1 MERENTVCRHDER
14 HWQVSPYDGDVWC
27 FACKPPRN
35 LSEEYDAVLTE
46 VADVAYYAAK
56 VIHYAASVASVSV
69 DTALRLA
76 VAKYELRAQPGN
88 PKNDY
93 EERAACMAVYL
104 AGSAADDLESLADR
118 VEHIET
124 RIATLAAQVARLAG
138 AA

>member
-1 MERENTVCRHDER
+1 MLHKILELAAQLPSGIPDPDAHYKLVVETNELLATED
-14 HWQVSPYDGDVWC
+14 
-27 FACKPPRN
+27 
-35 LSEEYDAVLTE
+35 YDAVLTE

-88 PKNDY
+88 PKNDC

-104 AGSAADDLESLADR
+104 AGSAADDPEPLADR
-118 VEHIET
+118 VEHLEA